1 MDQPVA
7 NRETSEAMP
16 HWEALSIEQ
25 LPVSDAELLELYRC
39 SGSKPAINTIVRR
52 HSPLVA
58 SVIRRLISNSQ
69 DAEDAFQATFLVLIL
84 SAKKI
89 RNPDSLGAWL
99 YGVAYRTAK
108 RVRSLRRKGNAKMS
122 LQSTLGI
129 DLDSSQSPVE
139 EPLAIIAR
147 ELQLEA
153 LDDELSKLPKHLRE
167 ALIEHYLS
175 GNSVPEIARCLQLSV
190 SAVEGRLKRGRSA
203 LRLRLAMRG
212 ISFTVVAAACVRFQQ
227 DVVAASAQPWSSRF
241 LELYGSAGIG
251 HPSLPQLLETKT
263 VSSQLFKL
271 VKGELVVNSFSRSVI
286 GVTGGILLLC
296 ALGTIGFLSALANQ
310 QSGTD
315 LEGANG
321 NQALMPDASSTLDS
335 GDFVLAQAQ
344 GEGIGGGMGGIG
356 GGGMGGGMAPGM
368 PKELVLKWEKPAS
381 PTPSWLDS
389 SEDASRLEEEEVI
402 RMALNRR
409 VDVNFNAQP
418 LSGVIKFFDAT
429 IDITFMIDLKSLD
442 EEGLT
447 PDEPITMNRP
457 PTRVR
462 DALPMILNPLG
473 LRYVIEREAVIITSA
488 KANGGTIRFYDLSYI
503 LTDSGLTTEIITLIE
518 GVISPDKWQ
527 NAGGNDS
534 ITRLGSMLVVKT
546 DEESHLVI
554 ESILRAIN
562 KQSPANLKP
571 RAFLDKPAS
580 KPAEN
585 EKGKMGGMM

>member
-7 NRETSEAMP
+7 NRETSELMS

-25 LPVSDAELLELYRC
+25 LPISDAELLELYRC

-69 DAEDAFQATFLVLIL
+69 DAEDAFQATFLVLML

-108 RVRSLRRKGNAKMS
+108 RVRSLRRKSNAKMP

-129 DLDSSQSPVE
+129 DLDSSQSPDE

-175 GNSVPEIARCLQLSV
+175 GNSVPEIARCLHVSV

-286 GVTGGILLLC
+286 GVTGGILLLS

-315 LEGANG
+315 LGGGNG
-321 NQALMPDASSTLDS
+321 NLGLMPDASSTQES

-344 GEGIGGGMGGIG
+344 VGGM
-356 GGGMGGGMAPGM
+356 GGMGGGMGPGM
-368 PKELVLKWEKPAS
+368 LKELVLKWEKPAS
-381 PTPSWLDS
+381 TTPSWLDDRMDANEREERIRKTLLDRIEINMKEASLS
-389 SEDASRLEEEEVI
+389 SVMEFIGATTDILFI
-402 RMALNRR
+402 IDNMA
-409 VDVNFNAQP
+409 
-418 LSGVIKFFDAT
+418 
-429 IDITFMIDLKSLD
+429 LD
-442 EEGLT
+442 EENIT
-447 PDEPITMNRP
+447 PDEPVTIRRKDTKICD
-457 PTRVR
+457 V
-462 DALPMILNPLG
+462 LVQILEPLQ
-473 LRYVIEREAVIITSA
+473 LTYIVELEAIRITS
-488 KANGGTIRFYDLSYI
+488 KKTSANEIRYYDLSYI
-503 LTDSGLTTEIITLIE
+503 FSDNALVSELTISIE
-518 GVISPDKWQ
+518 AMVYPDQWQ
-527 NAGGNDS
+527 SVGGNS
-534 ITRLGSMLVVKT
+534 SWVTVGSMLVISAPQETQTK
-546 DEESHLVI
+546 I
-554 ESILRAIN
+554 ERLLRAIS
-562 KQSPANLKP
+562 KQSSANLKP
-571 RAFLDKPAS
+571 RVFLDKPAS

-585 EKGKMGGMM
+585 EKVSEKR